1 MNTTS
6 ITTTTTTT
14 SLICNS
20 TCESQSWLSSA
31 NLLAEWQF
39 DNNVIETISNTNTPS
54 DQSPVYTT
62 GYINQGLLCDANA
75 NQSLISSPVPIANM
89 SFTIDAWIYPTGFP
103 NPDDHSI
110 VGVCPTPSTYE
121 CLHITIH
128 KNNGG
133 NYILYFGFYGDDCL
147 GSTYIIANE
156 WIHVAFVFDTSSLI
170 QSIYLNGVLDATRTA
185 QGIFKGSPNIV
196 TIGNIP
202 LISGPNYFQVKLN
215 KFFFFYF
222 IHLMILIGN
231 Y

>member
-89 SFTIDAWIYPTGFP
+89 SFTIDAWIYPTGF
-103 NPDDHSI
+103 
-110 VGVCPTPSTYE
+110 TYVD
-121 CLHITIH
+121 TISD
-128 KNNGG
+128 
-133 NYILYFGFYGDDCL
+133 I
-147 GSTYIIANE
+147 